1 MKNEDLD
8 KTQYMR
14 PEDMEPVKAAR
25 QPGLSDTQELP
36 PVDDALGI
44 KPAFPQGRPGGNVRE
59 LARDGSGHEEG
70 KAKPKKFLTAGR
82 KKALCLA
89 GGFAAALFI
98 GFMIAGYSQD
108 HSDKQQARQVQEQ
121 QLKDKEQKLAGQEA
135 DLKARREQLEKQKKD
150 LQEQQRQL
158 EEQSSRAKGRNEQ
171 LGDSAPGSALGRLV
185 DKVTGK
191 EAERQR
197 QIEQNKQQSAESDTQ
212 AADVRKSIDEAQKMI
227 DDVND
232 KLDSVAAMKQEASQL
247 KDKAAAAY
255 AENKGTIDEAI
266 RYAKIGAGMLE
277 SLLSH

>member
-1 MKNEDLD
+1 MKNEDLE

-14 PEDMEPVKAAR
+14 PGDVEQVKSAR
-25 QPGLSDTQELP
+25 RPSLSDTQELP
-36 PVDDALGI
+36 PVDDELGI
-44 KPAFPQGRPGGNVRE
+44 KPAFPQGRTGSNVRE
-59 LARDGSGHEEG
+59 LSRDDREPEEA

-82 KKALCLA
+82 KKALCLM

-98 GFMIAGYSQD
+98 GFMIAGYSQNQ
-108 HSDKQQARQVQEQ
+108 SDKQQTRQVQEQ

-171 LGDSAPGSALGRLV
+171 LGDSAPGSPLGKLV

-197 QIEQNKQQSAESDTQ
+197 QMEQNKQQSAESDTQ
-212 AADVRKSIDEAQKMI
+212 AADVRKSIDEAQKML
-227 DDVND
+227 DDVNA

-247 KDKAAAAY
+247 KERAAAAY
-255 AENKGTIDEAI
+255 EENKGTIDEAI

-277 SLLSH
+277 GLLSH

>member
-1 MKNEDLD
+1 M
-8 KTQYMR
+8 
-14 PEDMEPVKAAR
+14 
-25 QPGLSDTQELP
+25 
-36 PVDDALGI
+36 
-44 KPAFPQGRPGGNVRE
+44 
-59 LARDGSGHEEG
+59 
-70 KAKPKKFLTAGR
+70 
-82 KKALCLA
+82 
-89 GGFAAALFI
+89 
-98 GFMIAGYSQD
+98 
-108 HSDKQQARQVQEQ
+108 
-121 QLKDKEQKLAGQEA
+121 
-135 DLKARREQLEKQKKD
+135 
-150 LQEQQRQL
+150 QEQQRQL